1 MNTNSQVLIL
11 LCSHL
16 CVENDIRP
24 LEPREWSAL
33 AKKLMEEKLCPGD
46 LLFFEKNCI
55 AQRLHL
61 DDETSKRY
69 QRLLDRAGSMEF
81 ALSDYENM
89 GIYPVTRADALY
101 PKALKKKLGNS
112 CPPLF
117 YAAGNLD
124 LLNTKTVGYV
134 GARTVDEKDLRF
146 TRETIG
152 KTVRHG
158 YGVVTG
164 GARGIDSAS
173 SECAL
178 SEGAPVIEYLA
189 DSLLKKLRR
198 SEYVKAIQ
206 NGRLLAL
213 SVAKPD
219 AGFNVGMAMM
229 RNRYIYAQSSGTVI
243 VHSDLNKGGTWTGA
257 TENLQK
263 NWCPSFCWDYPYPGN
278 QELIKRGAFPIK
290 DNWNGNVSSEN
301 GNENCK
307 QMEFL

>member
-1 MNTNSQVLIL
+1 MNPNSQVVIL
-11 LCSHL
+11 LCSYL
-16 CVENDIRP
+16 CAKNDVRP
-24 LEPREWSAL
+24 LEPREWSVL
-33 AKKLMEEKLCPGD
+33 AQKLMEEKLCPGD
-46 LLFFEKNCI
+46 LLFFEKNGI

-101 PKALKKKLGNS
+101 PKMLKKKLGNS

-117 YAAGNLD
+117 YVAGNLE
-124 LLNTKTVGYV
+124 LLNAKTVGYV
-134 GARTVDEKDLRF
+134 GGRNVDDRDVHF

-152 KTVRHG
+152 KTVRQG

-164 GARGIDSAS
+164 GARGIDNAS

-178 SEGAPVIEYLA
+178 SEGAAVIEYLA
-189 DSLLKKLRR
+189 DSLLKKLKR

-206 NGRLLAL
+206 NGKLLAL

-243 VHSDLNKGGTWTGA
+243 VHSDLNKGGTWAGA

-278 QELIKRGAFPIK
+278 QELIKRGAFPIR
-290 DNWNGNVSSEN
+290 DNWNGNISSETRK
-301 GNENCK
+301 GDFT
-307 QMEFL
+307 QMNLF

>member
-1 MNTNSQVLIL
+1 MNPNSQVVIL
-11 LCSHL
+11 LCSYL
-16 CVENDIRP
+16 CAENDVRP
-24 LEPREWSAL
+24 LEPREWSVL
-33 AKKLMEEKLCPGD
+33 AQKLMEEKLCPGD
-46 LLFFEKNCI
+46 LLFFEKNGI

-101 PKALKKKLGNS
+101 PKMLKKKLGNS

-117 YAAGNLD
+117 YVAGNLE
-124 LLNTKTVGYV
+124 LLNAKTVGYV
-134 GARTVDEKDLRF
+134 GGRNVDDRDVHF

-152 KTVRHG
+152 KTVRQG

-164 GARGIDSAS
+164 GARGIDNAS

-178 SEGAPVIEYLA
+178 SEGAAVIEYLA
-189 DSLLKKLRR
+189 DSLLKKLKR

-206 NGRLLAL
+206 NGKLLAL

-243 VHSDLNKGGTWTGA
+243 VHSDLNKGGTWAGA

-278 QELIKRGAFPIK
+278 QELIKRGAFPIR
-290 DNWNGNVSSEN
+290 DNWNGNISSETRK
-301 GNENCK
+301 GDFT
-307 QMEFL
+307 QMNLF

>member
-1 MNTNSQVLIL
+1 MSPNSQVIML

-16 CVENDIRP
+16 CVEKDVRP
-24 LEPREWSAL
+24 LEPGEWSAL
-33 AKKLMEEKLCPGD
+33 TQKLTEEKLCPGD
-46 LLFFEKNCI
+46 LLFFEKNDI

-61 DDETSKRY
+61 DEETSKRY

-81 ALSDYENM
+81 ALVEYENM
-89 GIYPVTRADALY
+89 GIHPVTRADALY
-101 PKALKKKLGNS
+101 PKMLKKKLGNS

-117 YAAGNLD
+117 YAAGD
-124 LLNTKTVGYV
+124 MALLNAKTVGYV
-134 GARTVDEKDLRF
+134 GARNVDDRDVRF

-152 KTVRHG
+152 KTVRRG

-164 GARGIDSAS
+164 GARGIDRCS

-189 DSLLKKLRR
+189 DSLLKKLKR

-219 AGFNVGMAMM
+219 AGFHVGMAMM

-243 VHSDLNKGGTWTGA
+243 VHSDLNQGGTWTGA
-257 TENLQK
+257 AENLRK

-278 QELIKRGAFPIK
+278 QELIKRGAFPVT
-290 DNWNGNVSSEN
+290 DSWDGEVSAERDR
-301 GNENCK
+301 GDFT
-307 QMEFL
+307 QMKLF